1 MFRRLNQAL
10 PGLLLGILIWGVLV
24 QLAGVWFVE
33 DKLRYSTGLWI
44 GIFTAMGMA
53 YHIAKVIAEMVV
65 YADAEKVKMRVT
77 AQSLLR
83 YVAVVAIF
91 AIMMIFDLGNLY
103 TAFVGVMGLKISA
116 YLQPLLQKAIAKV
129 TGKNKEG

>member
-10 PGLLLGILIWGVLV
+10 PELMLGIFLYGLLI

-33 DKLRYSTGLWI
+33 DKVRYSSGLWI

-53 YHIAKVIAEMVV
+53 YHIAKVIVEMVA
-65 YADAEKVKMRVT
+65 YQDAEKVKMRVT

-83 YVAVVAIF
+83 YAAVVAIF
-91 AIMMIFDLGNLY
+91 AIMMYFDLGNLY
-103 TAFVGVMGLKISA
+103 TAFLGVMGLKISA
-116 YLQPLLQKAIAKV
+116 YMQPLLHKAIAKV
-129 TGKNKEG
+129 TGSRKKM

>member
-10 PGLLLGILIWGVLV
+10 PELLLGIFLYGIVI

-33 DKLRYSTGLWI
+33 DKVRYSSGLWI

-65 YADAEKVKMRVT
+65 YQDEAKVRMRVT

-83 YVAVVAIF
+83 YVVVVAIF
-91 AIMMIFDLGNLY
+91 AIMMYFDLGNLF
-103 TAFVGVMGLKISA
+103 TAFIGVMGLKISA
-116 YLQPLLQKAIAKV
+116 YMQPLLHKAIAKV
-129 TGKNKEG
+129 TGSRKDM